1 MDLILLPNSNTLAN
15 LQNKIIANVGEQII
29 TSHELKNKII
39 TNLLL
44 NNQEINQSN
53 VNSNKQS
60 ALRSLVNYKLKKNE
74 VNKKNISTNIQ
85 AVNDHLKKVS
95 SKYNTDSEGLKK
107 IFLTNN
113 LNYDLYIDEIKKEFA
128 WQKLIFQLYKEKVFL
143 DENQINEELNQ
154 FVKKQK
160 NLVEY
165 ELAEIEILNE
175 GQNEENKINDLK
187 KEINLIGFENAAIKY
202 SVSPS
207 NMDGGKL
214 GWISINSLSKNIAD
228 SLSRMKIGEISD
240 PILKANSILFLKIL
254 NKRETNITKENL
266 ELMKNNII
274 VSKKNELLNL
284 FSNSHLTKVKNN
296 TFINI
301 NEKKNNN
308 SLWRSA

>member
-1 MDLILLPNSNTLAN
+1 MKSLIKITLVMFLILLPNSITLAN
-15 LQNKIIANVGEQII
+15 LQNKIIANVGEQIV

-39 TNLLL
+39 TNLIL

-95 SKYNTDSEGLKK
+95 SRYNTDSEGLKK

-113 LNYDLYIDEIKKEFA
+113 LNYDLYIDEIKTEFA
-128 WQKLIFQLYKEKVFL
+128 WQKLIFQLYREKVFL

-175 GQNEENKINDLK
+175 KQNEENKINDLK

-254 NKRETNITKENL
+254 NKRETNITKENV

-301 NEKKNNN
+301 
-308 SLWRSA
+308 R

>member
-1 MDLILLPNSNTLAN
+1 MKSLIKITLVMVLILLPNSNSLAN

-113 LNYDLYIDEIKKEFA
+113 LNYDLYIDEIKTEFA

-301 NEKKNNN
+301 K
-308 SLWRSA
+308 